1 MNNNVQTVRDVSRM
15 RYIVNP
21 RANLSGKN
29 FTGAN
34 LNSADLSGINFRG
47 ANFTNANLGNTNFV
61 YADNGEIKPAI
72 LTDVIWPEWIR
83 YVLHGGVLLTDK
95 QMRDLDNSNP
105 SARIN
110 GSSNNYDDSFISNL
124 IQQKAVKTNNL
135 QSHVEELEDK
145 PDIGYGECPICLQG
159 FQPDEIVVDVH
170 PDDNEPYDKHRFH
183 KKCILPVCNNRE
195 PKCPLCNRD
204 INCEYIQD
212 FPKPIINRLQGGK
225 RKTKNSRK
233 VKKTNKRRKS
243 RKVRKT
249 KRRYRK

>member
-1 MNNNVQTVRDVSRM
+1 MNNNVRTVTDVSGM
-15 RYIVNP
+15 SYIVYSG
-21 RANLSGKN
+21 ANLSGKN

-34 LNSADLSGINFRG
+34 LKYLNLSGINFTG
-47 ANFTNANLGNTNFV
+47 ANFTDANLRYANFV
-61 YADNGEIKPAI
+61 YTDNDEIKPAI
-72 LTDVIWPEWIR
+72 LRNVTWPKWIR
-83 YVLHGGVLLTDK
+83 YVLYGGALLTDT
-95 QMRDLDNSNP
+95 QMRELDNSNP

-124 IQQKAVKTNNL
+124 IEQKAVKTNNL
-135 QSHVEELEDK
+135 QSRVEELEDK

-195 PKCPLCNRD
+195 PECPICRKA
-204 INCEYIQD
+204 INCENIPE
-212 FPKPIINRLQGGK
+212 FGEPIINRLQGGK

-243 RKVRKT
+243 NKRRKT